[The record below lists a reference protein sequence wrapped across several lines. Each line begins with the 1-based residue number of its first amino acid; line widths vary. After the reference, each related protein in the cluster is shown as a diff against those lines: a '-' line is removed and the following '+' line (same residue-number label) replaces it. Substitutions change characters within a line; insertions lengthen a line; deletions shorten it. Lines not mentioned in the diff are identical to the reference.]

1 MAYIDGFDNDVF
13 LSYAHID
20 NADDGSAER
29 WVEAFGKQLSTLL
42 LKRVGE
48 TVTVWWDPKLDRSQ
62 LFDDAIQKAV
72 QSSAI
77 VVSLVSPAYVKRDY
91 CRQELEWFAARGS
104 LKTAS
109 AHSRVFPVLLYKLPF
124 DQWPDACRG
133 TSGFEFFDAKFDQDL
148 SRPLDPKSLEFWNA
162 QWKLVAEL
170 ARVLDEIRKVR
181 VSASPAAP
189 GTPAR
194 AGSVPFRVFLGAA
207 SDELVGDRSFLK
219 KELVKQGVEVLGKV
233 PPPDDERGHEEAA
246 REALAKADLS
256 VHLLGNLPG
265 RPFDEDVP
273 GSTYSMAQTNIAL
286 ELARPQLVLLPESF
300 APENIEDASYA
311 SFIKSLQARPRQEG
325 GMQIIKTGRTQM
337 LEEILTAKESLE
349 KLAAKAR
356 TQAAAAPATAFVDL
370 HVKDL
375 SYIGD
380 LVSYL
385 GGRQISAVTVPQA
398 GQTPTEGMALFEQNL
413 RNAQLF
419 IVVYG
424 GVAREWVLNRVC
436 EGFKLITTHG
446 LSTRMGVY
454 VAPPDKSREDLKF
467 GFCDVMLN
475 TKVFDP
481 ATIEPLLALAHRG
494 EV

>member
-1 MAYIDGFDNDVF
+1 MAYIDGFDNDIF
-13 LSYAHID
+13 RSYAHID
-20 NADDGSAER
+20 NADDGSAGR
-29 WVEAFGKQLSTLL
+29 WVETFGKQLSTLL

-62 LFDDAIQKAV
+62 LFDDVIQKAV

-77 VVSLVSPAYVKRDY
+77 VVSLVSPAYIKRDY
-91 CRQELEWFAARGS
+91 CRQELEWFTVRGS

-124 DQWPDACRG
+124 EQWPDACRG
-133 TSGFEFFDAKFDQDL
+133 TSGFEFFDAAFDQDL
-148 SRPLDPKSLEFWNA
+148 CRPLDPKSGAFWNA

-170 ARVLDEIRKVR
+170 AKVLDEIRNTR
-181 VSASPAAP
+181 LSAPPSSSSASAGAS
-189 GTPAR
+189 R
-194 AGSVPFRVFLGAA
+194 AFRVFLGAA

-219 KELVKQGVEVLGKV
+219 KELMKQGVEVLGKV
-233 PPPDDERGHEEAA
+233 PPPDDERGHEEAV

-273 GSTYSMAQTNIAL
+273 GSTYSMAQTSIAL

-300 APENIEDASYA
+300 APESIEDAQYA
-311 SFIKSLQARPRQEG
+311 GFIKDLQARPRRG
-325 GMQIIKTGRTQM
+325 SGMQIIKTGRAQM
-337 LEEILTAKESLE
+337 LEEILAAKRNLE
-349 KLAAKAR
+349 EMAAKAR
-356 TQAAAAPATAFVDL
+356 TPAAAAPGTAFVDL

-375 SYIGD
+375 SHIGD

-385 GGRQISAVTVPQA
+385 GGRQISAITIPQA
-398 GQTPTEGMALFEQNL
+398 AQSPTEGMALFEQNL

-436 EGFKLITTHG
+436 EGFKLITTLG

-454 VAPPDKSREDLKF
+454 VAPPDKSTEDLKF

-475 TKVFDP
+475 SKVFDP

-494 EV
+494 PA